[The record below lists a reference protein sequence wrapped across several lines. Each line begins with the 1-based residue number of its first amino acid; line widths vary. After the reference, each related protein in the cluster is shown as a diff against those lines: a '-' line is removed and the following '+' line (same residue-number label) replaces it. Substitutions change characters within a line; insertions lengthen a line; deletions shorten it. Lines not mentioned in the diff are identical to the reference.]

1 MVNRD
6 DLESFLVRLGAE
18 GASYS
23 EVEPGMFV
31 VRPGGTP
38 DAQVVVH
45 LTPPVLLMRMNV
57 MPVPADNDSAAK
69 LARRLLEL
77 NATDLVHGA
86 YGISANDIILTEAL
100 ELANLDFSEFLAA
113 YESMTLALASHVREL
128 APFREAH

>member
-1 MVNRD
+1 MVNRE

-31 VRPGGTP
+31 IRPGGTP

-57 MPVPADNDSAAK
+57 MPVPLDPETSAK

-77 NATDLVHGA
+77 NANDLVHGA
-86 YGISANDIILTEAL
+86 YGISGGDIILTEAL
-100 ELANLDFSEFLAA
+100 ELTNLDFSEFLAA

-128 APFREAH
+128 APFREVH

>member
-1 MVNRD
+1 
-6 DLESFLVRLGAE
+6 
-18 GASYS
+18 
-23 EVEPGMFV
+23 MFV

-38 DAQVVVH
+38 DAQVVAH

-57 MPVPADNDSAAK
+57 MPVPSDPGTAAK

-86 YGISANDIILTEAL
+86 YGISGNDIILTEAL
-100 ELANLDFSEFLAA
+100 ELQNLDFSEFLAA

-128 APFREAH
+128 TPFREVH

>member
-1 MVNRD
+1 MVNCD

-45 LTPPVLLMRMNV
+45 MTPPVLLLRMNV
-57 MPVPADNDSAAK
+57 MPVPSDTDTAAK
-69 LARRLLEL
+69 LSRRLLEL

-100 ELANLDFSEFLAA
+100 ELSNLDFSEFLAA

-128 APFREAH
+128 APFREVH

>member
-1 MVNRD
+1 MVNRE

-31 VRPGGTP
+31 IRPGGTP

-57 MPVPADNDSAAK
+57 MPVPADGDTSAK

-86 YGISANDIILTEAL
+86 YGISGDDIILTEAL

-128 APFREAH
+128 APFREVH

>member
-1 MVNRD
+1 MVSRE

-57 MPVPADNDSAAK
+57 MPVPDDADVAAK
-69 LARRLLEL
+69 LSRRLLEL

-128 APFREAH
+128 ALFREVH

>member
-1 MVNRD
+1 MVNSE

-23 EVEPGMFV
+23 EVQPGMYV
-31 VRPGGTP
+31 IRPGGTP

-57 MPVPADNDSAAK
+57 MPVPADGETAAR

-128 APFREAH
+128 APFREVH

>member
-23 EVEPGMFV
+23 EVERGMFV
-31 VRPGGTP
+31 IRPGGTP

-57 MPVPADNDSAAK
+57 MPVPTDGDTSAR

-86 YGISANDIILTEAL
+86 YGISGDDIILTEAL
-100 ELANLDFSEFLAA
+100 ELNNLDFSEFLAA

-128 APFREAH
+128 APFREGH

>member
-1 MVNRD
+1 MVNRE

-45 LTPPVLLMRMNV
+45 ITPPVLLMRMNV
-57 MPVPADNDSAAK
+57 MPVPDDAETAAR
-69 LARRLLEL
+69 LSRRLLEL

-128 APFREAH
+128 ALFREVH

>member
-1 MVNRD
+1 MVSRE
-6 DLESFLVRLGAE
+6 DLESFLVRLGSE

-45 LTPPVLLMRMNV
+45 LTPPVLLLRMNV
-57 MPVPADNDSAAK
+57 MPVPEDAGTAAK
-69 LARRLLEL
+69 LSRRLLEL

-86 YGISANDIILTEAL
+86 YGISGQDIILTEAL
-100 ELANLDFSEFLAA
+100 ELSDLDFSEFLAA

-128 APFREAH
+128 APYREVH

>member
-1 MVNRD
+1 MVNRE
-6 DLESFLVRLGAE
+6 DLESFLDRQDADGATHSHV
-18 GASYS
+18 A
-23 EVEPGMFV
+23 PGMFV
-31 VRPGGTP
+31 VRPGRTP

-57 MPVPADNDSAAK
+57 MPVPSDADTAAK
-69 LARRLLEL
+69 LSRRLLEL

-128 APFREAH
+128 APFREVH

>member
-57 MPVPADNDSAAK
+57 LPIPGDAVTAAK

-86 YGISANDIILTEAL
+86 YGISGNDIILTEAL
-100 ELANLDFSEFLAA
+100 ELSNLDFSEFLAA

-128 APFREAH
+128 APFREVH

>member
-23 EVEPGMFV
+23 EVQPGMFV
-31 VRPGGTP
+31 IRPGGTP

-57 MPVPADNDSAAK
+57 MPVPTDGDTSAK
-69 LARRLLEL
+69 LSRRLLEL

-86 YGISANDIILTEAL
+86 YGISGDDIILTEAL
-100 ELANLDFSEFLAA
+100 ELNNLDFSEFLAA

-128 APFREAH
+128 APFREGH

>member
-1 MVNRD
+1 MVNRE

-23 EVEPGMFV
+23 EVESGMFV

-57 MPVPADNDSAAK
+57 MPVPSDAETAAK
-69 LARRLLEL
+69 LSRRLLEL

-128 APFREAH
+128 APFREVH

>member
-45 LTPPVLLMRMNV
+45 LTPPVVLMRMNV
-57 MPVPADNDSAAK
+57 MPVPSDAATSAG

-77 NATDLVHGA
+77 NASDLVHGA
-86 YGISANDIILTEAL
+86 YGISGNDIILTEAL
-100 ELANLDFSEFLAA
+100 ELSNLDFSEFLAA

-128 APFREAH
+128 APYREGI

>member
-1 MVNRD
+1 MVNRE

-31 VRPGGTP
+31 IRPGGTP

-57 MPVPADNDSAAK
+57 MPVPLDPDNSAK

-77 NATDLVHGA
+77 NANDLVHGA
-86 YGISANDIILTEAL
+86 YGISGTDIILTEAL
-100 ELANLDFSEFLAA
+100 ELTNLDFSEFLAA

-128 APFREAH
+128 APFREVH

>member
-57 MPVPADNDSAAK
+57 MPVPSDGASAAK

-128 APFREAH
+128 APFREVH

>member
-23 EVEPGMFV
+23 EVESGMFV

-57 MPVPADNDSAAK
+57 MPVPTHADTAAK
-69 LARRLLEL
+69 LSRRLLEL
-77 NATDLVHGA
+77 NASDLVHGA
-86 YGISANDIILTEAL
+86 YGISGNDIILTEAL

-128 APFREAH
+128 EPFREVH

>member
-1 MVNRD
+1 MVNRE

-18 GASYS
+18 GASYT

-31 VRPGGTP
+31 IRPGGTP

-57 MPVPADNDSAAK
+57 MPVPSDGDTSAR

-86 YGISANDIILTEAL
+86 YGISGGDIILTEAL
-100 ELANLDFSEFLAA
+100 ELTNLDFSEFLAA

-128 APFREAH
+128 APFREVH

>member
-18 GASYS
+18 GASYT

-57 MPVPADNDSAAK
+57 MPVPADSENAAK

-128 APFREAH
+128 APFREVH

>member
-1 MVNRD
+1 MVSRE

-57 MPVPADNDSAAK
+57 MPVPDDAEAAAK
-69 LARRLLEL
+69 LSRRLLEL

-128 APFREAH
+128 APFREVH

>member
-1 MVNRD
+1 MVNRE

-57 MPVPADNDSAAK
+57 LPVPADAETAAR

-86 YGISANDIILTEAL
+86 YGISGNDIILTEAL

-128 APFREAH
+128 APFREVH

>member
-1 MVNRD
+1 MVNRE
-6 DLESFLVRLGAE
+6 DLESFLVRLSAE

-38 DAQVVVH
+38 DAQVVAH

-57 MPVPADNDSAAK
+57 MPVPSDPATAAR

-86 YGISANDIILTEAL
+86 YGISGNDIILTEAL
-100 ELANLDFSEFLAA
+100 ELQNLDFTEFLAA

-128 APFREAH
+128 SPFREVH

>member
-31 VRPGGTP
+31 IRPGGTP

-57 MPVPADNDSAAK
+57 MPVPSDLDTAAR

-128 APFREAH
+128 APFREVH

>member
-23 EVEPGMFV
+23 EVESGMFV

-45 LTPPVLLMRMNV
+45 MIPPVLLLRMNV
-57 MPVPADNDSAAK
+57 MPVPSDTDNAAR
-69 LARRLLEL
+69 LSRRLLEL

-86 YGISANDIILTEAL
+86 YGISANDIILTESL

-128 APFREAH
+128 APFREVH

>member
-1 MVNRD
+1 MVNRE
-6 DLESFLVRLGAE
+6 DLESFLVRLSAE

-57 MPVPADNDSAAK
+57 MPVPSDGDTSAK
-69 LARRLLEL
+69 PSRRLL
-77 NATDLVHGA
+77 
-86 YGISANDIILTEAL
+86 
-100 ELANLDFSEFLAA
+100 
-113 YESMTLALASHVREL
+113 
-128 APFREAH
+128 

>member
-1 MVNRD
+1 MVSRE
-6 DLESFLVRLGAE
+6 DLESFLVRLGSE

-31 VRPGGTP
+31 IRPGGTP

-57 MPVPADNDSAAK
+57 MPMPANEHTAAQ
-69 LARRLLEL
+69 LSRRLLEL

-128 APFREAH
+128 APFREVH

>member
-1 MVNRD
+1 MVNRE

-18 GASYS
+18 GASYT

-45 LTPPVLLMRMNV
+45 LTPPVVLLRMNV
-57 MPVPADNDSAAK
+57 MPIPADRETSGK
-69 LARRLLEL
+69 LSRRLLEL
-77 NATDLVHGA
+77 NANDLVHGA
-86 YGISANDIILTEAL
+86 YGISGENIILTEAL
-100 ELANLDFSEFLAA
+100 ELANLDYSEFLAA

-128 APFREAH
+128 AQYREVH